1 VPRWIAIHGSALSA
15 LPALTARRLIGI
27 GLTLAVMVQGVVAVA
42 CPFCGVVGRSLAE
55 RRDAA
60 EVTAVGESAGPVV
73 RDDLGR
79 LVQPFAVGQ
88 SLRGR
93 GTAGDIVAARV
104 AGPIAGTAV
113 LFGDPEG
120 WEAVAADEPLLAHVA
135 AAPPLTEPAARRLAW
150 YAARLEHRDPA
161 IAADAFTEFGNAPFA
176 AVRDAARAFDAEQL
190 RQWIEE
196 PGIDQRR
203 RGFYG
208 LALGLVAAAT
218 PDGQERER
226 HLAALRRAVEAPGSD
241 LRAGFDGLLAGIVVA
256 RGAAGIDELAARGLL
271 DGATR
276 AGDARHALAVL
287 RFAGENLGDTV
298 PRDRVA
304 AATARLLA
312 NPAVA
317 ADAAVDLA
325 RYQDWSAIEAVAGL
339 WGSLGRDDPLVRR
352 AVAGYLAACPLPAA
366 RDRLDRLRAAD
377 PAGVGAALEA
387 ALGPR

>member
-27 GLTLAVMVQGVVAVA
+27 AVALAVMVQGVVAVA

-113 LFGDPEG
+113 LFADPAG

-135 AAPPLTEPAARRLAW
+135 AAPPTMEPAARRLAW

-176 AVRDAARAFDAEQL
+176 AVRDAARAFDAGQL

-226 HLAALRRAVEAPGSD
+226 HLGALRRAVEAPGSD

-256 RGAAGIDELAARGLL
+256 RGAAGIDELVARGLL
-271 DGATR
+271 DGGTR

-325 RYQDWSAIEAVAGL
+325 RYQHWSAIEAVAGL
-339 WGSLGRDDPLVRR
+339 WDSLGRDDPLVRR

-366 RDRLDRLRAAD
+366 RSQLDRLRAAD
-377 PAGVGAALEA
+377 PAGVRAAVEA